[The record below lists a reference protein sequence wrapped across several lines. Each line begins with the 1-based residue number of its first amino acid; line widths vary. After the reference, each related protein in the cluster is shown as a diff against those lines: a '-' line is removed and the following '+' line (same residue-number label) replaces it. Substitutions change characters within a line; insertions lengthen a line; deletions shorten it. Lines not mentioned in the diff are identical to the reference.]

1 MMLVR
6 GVRGA
11 ISVEANTPQSI
22 LDAASRLLRE
32 MILANDVDADL
43 VASVI
48 FTCTAD
54 LDATF
59 PAEAARKM
67 GWDRV
72 PLLCT
77 REIAVPGSMP
87 SVLRVLMLVNTDRKQ
102 EAIQHV
108 YLGEAARLR
117 PDLKSAQ

>member
-1 MMLVR
+1 MVR

-11 ISVEANTPQSI
+11 ISVEENTPASI
-22 LDAASRLLRE
+22 LDAAIRLMRE
-32 MILANDVDADL
+32 MIRANQVDPDF

-72 PLLCT
+72 PLLCS

-87 SVLRVLMLVNTDRKQ
+87 RVLRVLMLINTDRRQ

-108 YLGEAARLR
+108 YLGNAERLR